1 MVRQKKDNDGD
12 SEDNNFCEDEFH
24 IGSFLIVINPSSNHS
39 SYLLVSSESIGH
51 CFISYQA
58 ITRLASNTKV
68 SYKELPLLLHRTKME
83 DFGLAIGIDEKSE
96 E

>member
-1 MVRQKKDNDGD
+1 MVRQEKDNDGD
-12 SEDNNFCEDEFH
+12 SEDNNFCEDEFY
-24 IGSFLIVINPSSNHS
+24 IGSFLIAINPSSNHS
-39 SYLLVSSESIGH
+39 SYLLVSSEFIGH